1 MAYLAL
7 YRRYRPQTF
16 DEVVGQEYVTRIL
29 KNQILHNRIAHA
41 YLLTGIRGTG
51 KTSIAK
57 IFARAVN
64 CPNSA
69 DGNPCNTCDVC
80 TQIDKPGISDII
92 EIDAASNRGVDEI
105 RDIREKVKYPPVK
118 GRYKVYIIDEVH
130 MLTKEAF
137 NALLK
142 TLEEPP
148 AHIIF
153 ILATTEPNKLP
164 MTILSRCQRYD
175 IRPIATEE
183 IAERMKSILSDI
195 GVSIEDDAL
204 RFIAARGSHSM
215 RDALSLLD
223 QIIDIRE
230 GNKPITRDQVLDFLG
245 MADTK
250 VLADV
255 LEAVINRDA
264 ASALGA
270 VRTLYA
276 SGKNAELL
284 IDQLIETLRDIIVAG
299 ISGSGAADVIGCGK
313 AQAEAYAAMANTCG
327 KARLF
332 EMADALIEV
341 RGKMRYSDMAGVI
354 LEMSLLSLCVEKTKV
369 PSAPTPPD
377 TGRSQRVKKQKSDVK
392 KPQSPGE
399 GERSLRE
406 MMGLPTGKKPEDIK
420 SQQSD
425 NTQINHPIEDET
437 SIIQLFPP
445 DDYIDALNEQNPSA
459 QSPPESQS
467 VKSEK
472 RVHDEQSG
480 QITRSE
486 QTVQSDSSTP
496 SGRFDQDGQSVG
508 DNPLA
513 QTNGANTVNLS
524 KPSDDTAQDKQA
536 ARPEQSYPSDKSVRF
551 DSIVQNEHPD
561 EPASSNQSTPVNPDD
576 LYRKLQV
583 SVGSL
588 SKGILYAGALDHCR
602 LAERGGTLVFRA
614 DDAALAIAED
624 MIQDRDFIDIIRKE
638 LSYTPTLKT
647 ELYTKDYEDMSFS
660 EKTKAILEGH
670 QVAFDSST

>member
-16 DEVVGQEYVTRIL
+16 DEVVGQQYVTRIL
-29 KNQILHNRIAHA
+29 KNQIIHNRIAHA

-64 CPNSA
+64 CPNST

-183 IAERMKSILSDI
+183 ITQRMKAILSDI
-195 GVSIEDDAL
+195 GVSINDDAL
-204 RFIAARGSHSM
+204 TFIAARGSHSM

-230 GNKPITRDQVLDFLG
+230 GDKPITREQVLDFLG
-245 MADTK
+245 MADNQ

-255 LEAVINRDA
+255 LDAVINRDA
-264 ASALGA
+264 AAALSAI
-270 VRTLYA
+270 RTLYA

-299 ISGSGAADVIGCGK
+299 ISGSKAADVIGCGRNM
-313 AQAEAYAAMANTCG
+313 AETYADMAKTCG
-327 KARLF
+327 KNRLF
-332 EMADALIEV
+332 EMADALIET

-354 LEMSLLSLCVEKTKV
+354 LEMSLLSLCANNPKPQTEPPLLPSEKKHAAQKRID
-369 PSAPTPPD
+369 PI
-377 TGRSQRVKKQKSDVK
+377 KKQDA
-392 KPQSPGE
+392 PQSD
-399 GERSLRE
+399 ERSLRE
-406 MMGLPTGKKPEDIK
+406 MMGLPAGHKSKDIK
-420 SQQSD
+420 SKNAIEAETTKPNKKNASD
-425 NTQINHPIEDET
+425 KAIADAATPTDFPDNLKPTVEPEQAN
-437 SIIQLFPP
+437 QL
-445 DDYIDALNEQNPSA
+445 
-459 QSPPESQS
+459 
-467 VKSEK
+467 
-472 RVHDEQSG
+472 EQSAP
-480 QITRSE
+480 
-486 QTVQSDSSTP
+486 SDS
-496 SGRFDQDGQSVG
+496 
-508 DNPLA
+508 LA
-513 QTNGANTVNLS
+513 QN
-524 KPSDDTAQDKQA
+524 
-536 ARPEQSYPSDKSVRF
+536 
-551 DSIVQNEHPD
+551 
-561 EPASSNQSTPVNPDD
+561 ASVNPDD
-576 LYRKLQV
+576 LYRKLGHGV
-583 SVGSL
+583 RSL
-588 SKGILYAGALDHCR
+588 SKGILYAGVLDHCR
-602 LAERGGTLVFRA
+602 LAERGGALVFRA
-614 DDAALAIAED
+614 EKAAFAICEE
-624 MIQDRDFIDIIRKE
+624 MIKDRDFISLIQKE
-638 LSYTPTLKT
+638 LTYVPTLKA
-647 ELYTKDYEDMSFS
+647 ELYTKDYENMSFT
-660 EKTKAILEGH
+660 EKTQAILEGH
-670 QVAFDSST
+670 TVEFKSST

>member
-16 DEVVGQEYVTRIL
+16 DEVVGQAYVTRIL

-64 CPNSA
+64 CPHTA
-69 DGNPCNTCDVC
+69 DGNPCNTCEVC

-183 IAERMKSILSDI
+183 ITERMKTILNDI

-204 RFIAARGSHSM
+204 TFIAARGSHSM

-230 GNKPITRDQVLDFLG
+230 GDNPITREQVLDFLG
-245 MADTK
+245 MADST

-255 LEAVINRDA
+255 LAAVINRDA
-264 ASALGA
+264 PAALGA
-270 VRTLYA
+270 VRTLYT
-276 SGKNAELL
+276 SGKDAALL
-284 IDQLIETLRDIIVAG
+284 VDQLIETLRDVIIAG
-299 ISGSGAADVIGCGK
+299 VSGSGAADVIGCGK
-313 AQAEAYAAMANTCG
+313 STAETYAAMATTCG
-327 KARLF
+327 KNRLF
-332 EMADALIEV
+332 EMADTLIET
-341 RGKMRYSDMAGVI
+341 RGKMRYSDMADVI
-354 LEMSLLSLCVEKTKV
+354 LEMSLLSLCVDKPKA
-369 PSAPTPPD
+369 SAIQTPPSSD
-377 TGRSQRVKKQKSDVK
+377 GKHASQKRIADVK
-392 KPQSPGE
+392 KPDNLLSD
-399 GERSLRE
+399 ERSLRE
-406 MMGLPTGKKPEDIK
+406 MMGLPAGNKSNAHNSPQPGNVKATAPETSTPEDFK
-420 SQQSD
+420 DSVDASD
-425 NTQINHPIEDET
+425 ANPRLAPDTREPFVKGEP
-437 SIIQLFPP
+437 SIDP
-445 DDYIDALNEQNPSA
+445 DDAARPKNTPAYESSNLTINPLQPDPSVQGEQPASNEQL
-459 QSPPESQS
+459 SQR
-467 VKSEK
+467 EP
-472 RVHDEQSG
+472 D
-480 QITRSE
+480 
-486 QTVQSDSSTP
+486 
-496 SGRFDQDGQSVG
+496 
-508 DNPLA
+508 
-513 QTNGANTVNLS
+513 
-524 KPSDDTAQDKQA
+524 KPSDNPGHVNSTEDTKQFKNDTQDA
-536 ARPEQSYPSDKSVRF
+536 SSLPSDA
-551 DSIVQNEHPD
+551 PD
-561 EPASSNQSTPVNPDD
+561 QTALINPDV
-576 LYRKLQV
+576 LLRALQR
-583 SVGSL
+583 SVPTL
-588 SKGILYAGALDHCR
+588 SKGILFAGVLDHCR

-614 DDAALAIAED
+614 EKTALRICEE
-624 MIQDRDFIDIIRKE
+624 MIKDRDFINLIHNE
-638 LSYTPTLKT
+638 LSFVPTLKA
-647 ELYTKDYEDMSFS
+647 EIDIKDFEEMSFV
-660 EKTKAILEGH
+660 EKTKSILEDH
-670 QVAFDSST
+670 PVEFKTSP